1 MKTLFRAGLLAF
13 VLQACSSAPKPPE
26 PTGQWVPVNPS
37 LAQQPGR
44 TEPK

>member
-1 MKTLFRAGLLAF
+1 MKTIFRAAMLAF

-26 PTGQWVPVNPS
+26 PTGQWMPVNQP
-37 LAQQPGR
+37 LAQQSGR